1 MPPVEESVPMSFAE
15 LNELAHDRMRH
26 LVLTYDKSKAVDLDD
41 DIKSSAWAPKA
52 WDALLALDSYS
63 ACSAG
68 GEGFGGTFRDFCEA
82 APHGMRTYPVT
93 RVAMVESDSVRN
105 DKKFRQQR
113 MFFVPTEADASRK
126 VFMEAHIKID
136 NKGRIA
142 PRIHFYDDTSGATR
156 KVIVGYIG
164 PHLPNTRTN

>member
-1 MPPVEESVPMSFAE
+1 MPPAEESVPVSFAE
-15 LNELAHDRMRH
+15 LNELVHDRMKH
-26 LVLTYDKSKAVDLDD
+26 LILTYDKSKADDLDD
-41 DIKSSAWAPKA
+41 DLKSSTWASKA
-52 WDALLALDSYS
+52 WGALLALDSYS
-63 ACSAG
+63 ASSAG
-68 GEGFGGTFRDFCEA
+68 DEGFGGTFRDFCEA
-82 APHGMRTYPVT
+82 APQGMRTYPVT

-105 DKKFRQQR
+105 DRRFRQQR
-113 MFFVPTEADASRK
+113 MLFVPPEVDASRR

-142 PRIHFYDDTSGATR
+142 PRIHFYDDTSGATG